1 MHRVLLD
8 SFTNSMSEIEIDRED
23 VLAVVAGLAGDDSA
37 KRQSAVTVLQ
47 SLPRGY
53 FEDQPIPVE
62 NLVPVVPRLAHLIE
76 ADVPAVIKEWCAYF
90 IGHSGMQSAE
100 LLEAL
105 IRALEIDDDRALIS
119 VIWAIGEYRA
129 QGLPAVDALVR
140 HTGNPN
146 IEVRWRA
153 VWAITAIGPRGKQYA
168 EMFAKL
174 FEDGSYLVR
183 GYAVLGF
190 ITAATPSPW
199 AVAQLQ
205 RAAADTDEMPR
216 IHAQRALE
224 KWATEG

>member
-1 MHRVLLD
+1 M
-8 SFTNSMSEIEIDRED
+8 NEIEIDRDD
-23 VLAVVAGLAGDDSA
+23 VLAAVANLAGDDSA
-37 KRQSAVTVLQ
+37 RRQSAVTVLQ

-53 FEDQPIPVE
+53 FEDHPIPVE
-62 NLVPVVPRLAHLIE
+62 NLVPVVPKLAHLIE
-76 ADVPAVIKEWCAYF
+76 ADVPPIIKKWCAYF

-100 LLEAL
+100 LLEVL

-129 QGLPAVDALVR
+129 QGVAAVDALVR
-140 HTGNPN
+140 HTGNSN
-146 IEVRWRA
+146 LEVRWRA
-153 VWAITAIGPRGKQYA
+153 VWAIKTIGPRGQQYA

-174 FEDGSYLVR
+174 FEDGAYLVR